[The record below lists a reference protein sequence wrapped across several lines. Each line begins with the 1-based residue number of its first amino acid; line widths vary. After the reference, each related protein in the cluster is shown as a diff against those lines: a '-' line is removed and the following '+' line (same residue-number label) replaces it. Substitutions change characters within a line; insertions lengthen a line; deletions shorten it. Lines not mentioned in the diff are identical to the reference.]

1 MTELFIGL
9 QALNGVYAIILLTF
23 AIIWWVLCIILFFK
37 IWAMTNDV
45 SKIKDMLREWLDL
58 DHPII
63 DDGAEKE
70 EPPKAV

>member
-37 IWAMTNDV
+37 VWVMTNDV
-45 SKIKDMLREWLDL
+45 SKIKDMLKEWLDL
-58 DHPII
+58 EHPLVENE
-63 DDGAEKE
+63 DEKVVS
-70 EPPKAV
+70 KK